1 MARLG
6 IYQKLERFLIKSF
19 FYICEGLVLVHRHFL
34 KPRNVTSN
42 FMREPIIYRDDP
54 KIESNMYDFYT
65 FMQYDGKLFTG
76 TILYE
81 DNKSYVQ
88 YKNGNVD
95 GRSISYHLN
104 GQIEEDCIYIDGN
117 YISGKHWYENG
128 QLRYDSENNYVIFK
142 EDGILTQKNGNW
154 FYKNGNER
162 LTRNEKGTK
171 IYTST
176 GNLAIVTEPSDLIIN
191 NYPTSKIIYY
201 HKILS
206 AEYKDLQEHIYMHP
220 EDNFNFRGGVFVLL
234 NSWIIELY
242 RTNNKKEA
250 LYILNKMINDSEN
263 RLKENLN
270 YRVKH
275 IEENFIHNS
284 KIFVKRLESG
294 EFDYNNNSNI
304 NNNLS
309 TIIF

>member
-1 MARLG
+1 
-6 IYQKLERFLIKSF
+6 
-19 FYICEGLVLVHRHFL
+19 
-34 KPRNVTSN
+34 
-42 FMREPIIYRDDP
+42 MREPIIDRDDP
-54 KIESNMYDFYT
+54 KIESNMYDFHT

-81 DNKSYVQ
+81 DNKSYVE

-104 GQIEEDCIYIDGN
+104 GQIEEDCSYIDGN

-128 QLRYDSENNYVIFK
+128 QLRYDSENNYVIFD

-162 LTRNEKGTK
+162 LTRNEKATK
-171 IYTST
+171 IFTST
-176 GNLAIVTEPSDLIIN
+176 GNLAIVSEPSDLIIN
-191 NYPTSKIIYY
+191 DYPTSKIIYY
-201 HKILS
+201 HKILK
-206 AEYKDLQEHIYMHP
+206 EKYKDLQEHIYIYP
-220 EDNFNFRGGVFVLL
+220 EDNFNFRSCVFVSL

-250 LYILNKMINDSEN
+250 LYIINKMINDSEN

-270 YRVKH
+270 YRIKH

-284 KIFVKRLESG
+284 KIFIKRLESG
-294 EFDYNNNSNI
+294 EFDYNSHSNI

-309 TIIF
+309 KIIFD